1 MNAPELT
8 DVYTGPPI
16 PPPAAVSPAGITIL
30 QTGASSAGVRL
41 FFVQP
46 FDQSCWTGVG
56 ALGAAFATGVTIN
69 AARIKYVIERLHLFS
84 RARCPALVRHMD
96 AFTR

>member
-1 MNAPELT
+1 
-8 DVYTGPPI
+8 
-16 PPPAAVSPAGITIL
+16 VSPAGITIL

-56 ALGAAFATGVTIN
+56 ALGAAFATTGVMIARLRTIN
-69 AARIKYVIERLHLFS
+69 AARIKYVIERLHLFG